1 VLSLLSRKYPKKI
14 WTKFESDNFKHRFG
28 ENSVVPIWY
37 TNTTPGM
44 FDESRKYGGLS
55 FDPEGDL
62 SIQVEAIA
70 GVLAQKMEDERA
82 IDATKESG

>member
-1 VLSLLSRKYPKKI
+1 VALLSKDYPRKI

-37 TNTTPGM
+37 QDNPPGM

-55 FDPEGDL
+55 FDPVGKVSAQAE
-62 SIQVEAIA
+62 EIA
-70 GVLAQKMEDERA
+70 AALAQMMEEIRA
-82 IDATKESG
+82 ADLGKTDG